1 MCKNKYRK
9 DKLETNE
16 TGYIKEDGGTGVKR
30 IWEWE
35 WDNRM
40 SEENTT
46 LKIAFVIVVTFWT
59 YLKMNEWMKSN
70 ELPGESK
77 MEYKQVNPIIVQIN
91 KYTEITKGRKQL
103 I

>member
-1 MCKNKYRK
+1 
-9 DKLETNE
+9 
-16 TGYIKEDGGTGVKR
+16 
-30 IWEWE
+30 
-35 WDNRM
+35 
-40 SEENTT
+40 
-46 LKIAFVIVVTFWT
+46 
-59 YLKMNEWMKSN
+59 MKST